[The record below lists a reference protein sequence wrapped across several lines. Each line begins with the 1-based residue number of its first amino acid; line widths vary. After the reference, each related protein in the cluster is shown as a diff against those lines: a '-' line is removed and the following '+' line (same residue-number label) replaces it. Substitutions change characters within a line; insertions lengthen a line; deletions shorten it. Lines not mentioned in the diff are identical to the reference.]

1 MKLHKV
7 LLSGCVNCTIMY
19 QSFGRNIYS
28 KHRITFARAFSSRQ
42 DAAQTPII
50 WRTATLLSSPMYTVP
65 LGNRKPMSHGRNCID
80 IWTRHQL
87 RKPLS
92 ASVSKDNL
100 LPGGSAW
107 PGKSLFIITGKIKLT
122 NLILVLGGSD
132 IWGALSTTP
141 SPHAALRC

>member
-132 IWGALSTTP
+132 I
-141 SPHAALRC
+141 